1 MTVDAQSGVYL
12 AEDDVGAEQDVW
24 DVFTVRASLVEEEGG
39 LVVVDR
45 GAVMGGVTMV
55 ALPGALQGMPSAV
68 FPQVVEHTARILQL
82 IESAAGDIEAAD
94 RRAQQL
100 PGGMAQVATELQAIS
115 WFLAQLK
122 TKLEEGTIDKE
133 EL

>member
-1 MTVDAQSGVYL
+1 MCSVDPYSISHRRPSSSQLVPCLLPWHSLTVLS
-12 AEDDVGAEQDVW
+12 
-24 DVFTVRASLVEEEGG
+24 SL
-39 LVVVDR
+39 D
-45 GAVMGGVTMV
+45 
-55 ALPGALQGMPSAV
+55 LQ
-68 FPQVVEHTARILQL
+68 EHTARILQL